1 MASLEIQNA
10 RNAAPTYLW
19 LHVCGHHAHCHCQL
33 LCRQEAVGVLLL
45 ARKLQIQ
52 LDIISYNARKPCHFD
67 AKINKHCNNDTLF
80 LGWIGGLWDAG
91 DDVYWEIF
99 VSHSELGTSRSN
111 FFGKVI
117 FCNVWHLGPW
127 YTSRYYIASHDRT
140 MRQCRTWSV
149 ILHVS
154 KAMVSS
160 GEKGLQWVWMP
171 SRTNRYRETQRSNV
185 GMGQWYCRI
194 TVHIVHLDFR
204 AKDCSWLLVCWEM
217 FGKKH
222 DDVLTFQCLFFTVA
236 DYLVC
241 EPLQLFEI
249 FTSSCHPHVFCFHQ
263 QMSLTLRKKL
273 PPFLKTAVDEV
284 MSLQF
289 LRSCRHHNL
298 EEPNLI
304 SVNGAIS
311 VSWISWYWKVL

>member
-1 MASLEIQNA
+1 MASLEIQNT

-19 LHVCGHHAHCHCQL
+19 LHVCGHHTHCHCQL

-67 AKINKHCNNDTLF
+67 AQINKHCNKTTSF

-111 FFGKVI
+111 FIGKVI
-117 FCNVWHLGPW
+117 LCNIWHVGPW
-127 YTSRYYIASHDRT
+127 YTSRCHIISHDRS

-217 FGKKH
+217 FGKNMM
-222 DDVLTFQCLFFTVA
+222 TFWHFNA
-236 DYLVC
+236 
-241 EPLQLFEI
+241 
-249 FTSSCHPHVFCFHQ
+249 CF
-263 QMSLTLRKKL
+263 L
-273 PPFLKTAVDEV
+273 P
-284 MSLQF
+284 
-289 LRSCRHHNL
+289 
-298 EEPNLI
+298 
-304 SVNGAIS
+304 
-311 VSWISWYWKVL
+311 